1 MSFFDSNPSFNGSCL
16 LLPPFKSN
24 ANSNSANVIP
34 YFAFCPRCRSLT
46 WINSPSSWSK
56 IWLIRPRD
64 SIEIRRNWRF
74 FSSSFLENLN
84 FNLVVFLY
92 LVYLQICKFRKIVVR
107 RNCCHIIYKCIT
119 REKWSFY
126 WSLKKKER
134 KEGRKYSECTFYT
147 RRMNL
152 FHVSSLSKCK
162 KKKRKKRINQT
173 CFVRFPLFSMK
184 SYIFL
189 PYKSSLTAKYE
200 SINFHRFGGG
210 SETINNFREKKK
222 KKKIK
227 LKWDIPLSATCRNL
241 SKPRTVK

>member
-1 MSFFDSNPSFNGSCL
+1 MYILHASNEFVSR
-16 LLPPFKSN
+16 
-24 ANSNSANVIP
+24 V
-34 YFAFCPRCRSLT
+34 FAF
-46 WINSPSSWSK
+46 K
-56 IWLIRPRD
+56 M
-64 SIEIRRNWRF
+64 
-74 FSSSFLENLN
+74 
-84 FNLVVFLY
+84 
-92 LVYLQICKFRKIVVR
+92 Q
-107 RNCCHIIYKCIT
+107 
-119 REKWSFY
+119 
-126 WSLKKKER
+126 
-134 KEGRKYSECTFYT
+134 
-147 RRMNL
+147 
-152 FHVSSLSKCK
+152 